1 MRIAIAAPCT
11 KDAEGGVANVV
22 YNTADALR
30 TRGHEVACL
39 FLDDVAPAKPGP
51 TPRFQAVYFAARLAA
66 HLRRRRDEFDVVNIH
81 APSGLAYGLFRRV
94 GWGSNLPPYVM
105 LLHGLE
111 ERRNQAMR
119 GEAAKGRAPQ
129 FRLKNRLWQYVYHM
143 PLYRFAIL
151 TADHSVVI
159 NREAWSML
167 QFKYGRDIARVWYVP
182 NGVEP
187 FFFVPREPSPNA
199 QRLLFVGHWLEHKGI
214 HYLREGFEVLA
225 VQNKNLRLTIAG
237 CWADAQTV
245 KTSFAASVRDQLDVL
260 PFVPRQDMPD
270 LYARHDIFLFPSLM
284 EGLPI
289 VLLEAMAGGLAVV
302 TTETCGMMDVIED
315 GYNGLLVKPAH
326 TGELVAAVERLLGS
340 PELARRL
347 GEAGR
352 ESARRYTWAR
362 VGEQMEKVFRLAVSG
377 APLPS

>member
-1 MRIAIAAPCT
+1 MRIAIAAPVS
-11 KDAEGGVANVV
+11 KRPEQGVTNIV

-30 TRGHEVACL
+30 ARGHEVACL
-39 FLDDVAPAKPGP
+39 FLEDVAPGPGP
-51 TPRFQAVYFAARLAA
+51 IPRFQAIYFAARLAA
-66 HLRRRRDEFDVVNIH
+66 HLARRRDEFDVVNIH

-119 GEAAKGRAPQ
+119 REAAQGRAP
-129 FRLKNRLWQYVYHM
+129 FRLKNRLWQYVYTM

-151 TADHSVVI
+151 TADHSVVS
-159 NREAWSML
+159 NRETWSML
-167 QFKYGRDIARVWYVP
+167 QLRYGRDIARVWCVP

-187 FFFVPREPSPNA
+187 SFFVPRESPSA
-199 QRLLFVGHWLEHKGI
+199 QRLLFVASWLHHKGI
-214 HYLREGFEVLA
+214 HYLRQGFEILA
-225 VQNKNLRLTIAG
+225 EQNKNLRLTIAG
-237 CWADAQTV
+237 CGVEAQTV

-260 PFVPRQDMPD
+260 PFVSRRDMPD
-270 LYARHDIFLFPSLM
+270 LYLRHDIFLFPSLM

-289 VLLEAMAGGLAVV
+289 ALLEAMAGGLAVV

-315 GYNGLLVKPAH
+315 GYNGLLVKPAQ

-362 VGEQMEKVFRLAVSG
+362 VAEQLEKIFCLAASG
-377 APLPS
+377 A

>member
-1 MRIAIAAPCT
+1 LSA
-11 KDAEGGVANVV
+11 
-22 YNTADALR
+22 
-30 TRGHEVACL
+30 RGHEVACL
-39 FLDDVAPAKPGP
+39 FLEDVAPPKPGP
-51 TPRFQAVYFAARLAA
+51 IPRFQAIDFAVRLAA
-66 HLRRRRDEFDVVNIH
+66 HLGRHRDEFDVVNIH

-119 GEAAKGRAPQ
+119 REAAKGRAAQ
-129 FRLKNRLWQYVYHM
+129 FRLKNRLWQYVYWM

-151 TADHSVVI
+151 TADYSVVI
-159 NREAWSML
+159 NRETWSML

-187 FFFVPREPSPNA
+187 CFFVPRESSPSA
-199 QRLLFVGHWLEHKGI
+199 QRLLFVGDWLDHKGI
-214 HYLREGFEVLA
+214 HYLREGFEILA
-225 VQNKNLRLTIAG
+225 EQNKNVRLTIAG
-237 CWADAQTV
+237 CGVEAQTV

-260 PFVPRQDMPD
+260 PFVPRREMPD
-270 LYARHDIFLFPSLM
+270 LYARHDVFLFPSLF

-289 VLLEAMAGGLAVV
+289 VLLEAMAGCMAVV
-302 TTETCGMMDVIED
+302 TTETCGMMEVIED

-326 TGELVAAVERLLGS
+326 TGEFVAAVERLLGS

-362 VGEQMEKVFRLAVSG
+362 VAEQLEKVFRLAASESFRVGPRSTQ
-377 APLPS
+377 PPR